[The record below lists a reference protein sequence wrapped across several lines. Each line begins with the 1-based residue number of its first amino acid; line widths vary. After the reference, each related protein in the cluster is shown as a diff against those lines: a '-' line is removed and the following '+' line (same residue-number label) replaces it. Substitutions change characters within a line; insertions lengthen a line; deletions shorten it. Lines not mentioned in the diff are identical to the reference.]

1 MASARANMGT
11 EEIYDA
17 LHSRIANLELLP
29 GDKLSEAETAQSFG
43 VSRQPVRD
51 VFRLLESQGLLKIRP
66 QRATRVRGFDMEE
79 IHAARL
85 IRSAIEYEIIR
96 KACVAP
102 VQDLKDEIELVLAS
116 QKLTT
121 ENRAADEFH
130 KLDYQFHHLLAQR
143 AGCETAF
150 QTASLNKAKVDRLC
164 TLELDE
170 TGKLDQL
177 LQDHI
182 SIAQAIFDN
191 DPDRAIAAA
200 RVHFSRLDET
210 IEKIRAAYPHYFE
223 NS

>member
-17 LHSRIANLELLP
+17 LHAQIANLKLLP

-66 QRATRVRGFDMEE
+66 QRATRVRGFNMAE
-79 IHAARL
+79 IDAARL
-85 IRSAIEYEIIR
+85 IRSAIEYEVIR
-96 KACVAP
+96 IACVAP
-102 VQDLKDEIELVLAS
+102 VCDLQDDISAVLEA
-116 QKLTT
+116 QKQTAEDQAT
-121 ENRAADEFH
+121 DEFH
-130 KLDYQFHHLLAQR
+130 KLDYQFHRLLAQC

-150 QTASLNKAKVDRLC
+150 RTASQNKAKIDRLC

-182 SIAQAIFDN
+182 AIADAVFASDT
-191 DPDRAIAAA
+191 DRAIAAA
-200 RVHFSRLDET
+200 RLHFSRLDGT
-210 IEKIRAAYPHYFE
+210 IEKIQEAYPHYFE
-223 NS
+223 SN